1 MFNKLLTATLG
12 LAILTGMA
20 CSSVQADPENITG
33 FGVGRLSM
41 AGTATVQGEPD
52 VAYISAAVV
61 TKNNNAQ
68 VSLDA
73 NARFMGKVY
82 EVLEG
87 EGIARKDIATSNFS
101 FHFVSWCRCYQY
113 GRSFFR

>member
-41 AGTATVQGEPD
+41 AGTSPGAIMWTVTRFSQ
-52 VAYISAAVV
+52 ACSAIDSRALALAALP
-61 TKNNNAQ
+61 TQ
-68 VSLDA
+68 
-73 NARFMGKVY
+73 Y
-82 EVLEG
+82 EYPRPG
-87 EGIARKDIATSNFS
+87 DT
-101 FHFVSWCRCYQY
+101 
-113 GRSFFR
+113 